1 MKRKMA
7 PAKVSFSCDLCW
19 LCVSLG
25 SCVSIS
31 CINYKLTFILL
42 IFGDYFSSSFI
53 SSFSE
58 FQRLSSNDERFN
70 ALLFWV
76 YIFNAQ
82 SVNFGTMS
90 HIHLLL
96 RSFIVVGTID
106 GLLASIV
113 GLLSVFHC
121 GLLS

>member
-42 IFGDYFSSSFI
+42 IFGDYFSSSFLFLP
-53 SSFSE
+53 SLNFKD
-58 FQRLSSNDERFN
+58 FQAMMKDLMHYF
-70 ALLFWV
+70 
-76 YIFNAQ
+76 
-82 SVNFGTMS
+82 FGYTYLM
-90 HIHLLL
+90 L
-96 RSFIVVGTID
+96 RV
-106 GLLASIV
+106 
-113 GLLSVFHC
+113 
-121 GLLS
+121 